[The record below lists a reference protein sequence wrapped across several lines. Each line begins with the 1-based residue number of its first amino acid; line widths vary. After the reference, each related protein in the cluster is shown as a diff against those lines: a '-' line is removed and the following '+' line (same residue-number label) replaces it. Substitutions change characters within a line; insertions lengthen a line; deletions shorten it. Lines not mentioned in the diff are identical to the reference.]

1 MFLTEQR
8 RTTLSRCQARSLG
21 TVCTNLF
28 GKVMTMTYKTTE
40 TTHLDDIEFAA
51 GYGTAVAMT
60 RPAKASVGGNE
71 WAVAGQPHTEGP
83 ISDK

>member
-1 MFLTEQR
+1 
-8 RTTLSRCQARSLG
+8 
-21 TVCTNLF
+21 
-28 GKVMTMTYKTTE
+28 MTMTYKTTE